1 MISYKHNDKKG
12 HSCPTVSKIS
22 YIIITYLL
30 CNRGKK
36 YTSKQIWSF
45 IMENQLIPSG
55 RGMPRHTY
63 LASMV
68 RLDKSRSKGILS
80 RVKMEGE
87 HPILF
92 YIP

>member
-22 YIIITYLL
+22 YIILTYLL

-36 YTSKQIWSF
+36 YTSKQLWSF
-45 IMENQLIPSG
+45 IMENNLIPSA

-68 RLDKSRSKGILS
+68 RIDKSRSKGRLS
-80 RVKMEGE
+80 RVQMEGQD
-87 HPILF
+87 PIKF